1 MKKLLTLLTLA
12 AAAAVYAG
20 GISGQVADAVTGEPI
35 ADALV
40 IAKSVKGDA
49 GRAQTTERGLYRIE
63 GLEPGN
69 YHVRARAHGYIEA
82 RYPGSVPVRGREITE
97 RINFRLRK
105 ARPDLGAIA
114 GKVTDRRTGEPIKG
128 AVVVASDGRGKL
140 KARTDRKGN
149 YLLRGLKPGKY
160 AVTARASGYLKET
173 YPRRVPVTS
182 GNVTRD
188 IDFALAPKPR
198 PGVITGRVVDA
209 RTKEPIAGAVVVARS
224 GHGGGRAVT
233 NRRGVYRLR
242 LHPGA
247 YRVVARARGY
257 TPEVFP
263 RPVPVHPGRI
273 TKDIDFPMHRNNSVE
288 SN

>member
-12 AAAAVYAG
+12 AAAVVYAG
-20 GISGQVADAVTGEPI
+20 GISGRVADAVTGEPI
-35 ADALV
+35 AGALV

-82 RYPGSVPVRGREITE
+82 RYPGPVPVRGREITE

-114 GKVTDRRTGEPIKG
+114 GRVTDRRTGEPIKG

-149 YLLRGLKPGKY
+149 CLLRGLKPGKY
-160 AVTARASGYLKET
+160 AVTARASGL
-173 YPRRVPVTS
+173 
-182 GNVTRD
+182 
-188 IDFALAPKPR
+188 
-198 PGVITGRVVDA
+198 
-209 RTKEPIAGAVVVARS
+209 
-224 GHGGGRAVT
+224 
-233 NRRGVYRLR
+233 
-242 LHPGA
+242 
-247 YRVVARARGY
+247 
-257 TPEVFP
+257 
-263 RPVPVHPGRI
+263 
-273 TKDIDFPMHRNNSVE
+273 
-288 SN
+288 